1 MSGNKRFGWY
11 HFLSPPP
18 QYQHNGLCW
27 AAKRP
32 PVEVGP
38 TYTKPCPPM
47 LGKCLLTRAR
57 LTVSQG
63 SRPFLQKTSTTST
76 HHVPSVLKI
85 QCFKIIPAVLVE
97 LGLGLLFFSSFS
109 FFFIFSF
116 GISLTVSCLF
126 VCVFFFFFISFSI
139 FGSGLFILFFFLLF
153 LFSSCF
159 PFLFLW
165 NQPFSFLFSGVPS
178 PLFPG
183 LF

>member
-1 MSGNKRFGWY
+1 MWVVPF
-11 HFLSPPP
+11 PPPCP

-97 LGLGLLFFSSFS
+97 LGLGLLFFLLFLSSSFFLLES
-109 FFFIFSF
+109 
-116 GISLTVSCLF
+116 VSQFLVCLF
-126 VCVFFFFFISFSI
+126 VFISFSI
-139 FGSGLFILFFFLLF
+139 FGSGFFILFFFLLF

-178 PLFPG
+178 PFFPG